1 MERCSKLTIAFPV
14 WNSDHLIGNE
24 NKQIRHIL
32 EMITN
37 WRWRNH
43 LQILNYTVN
52 PTAEAVMNCNNIVKL
67 FVEIISRNLEYY
79 EELLLRYFAFKEI
92 YKHNLAKRR
101 IEISELQILQKLKS
115 LRNFPKKEK
124 IINSYNR
131 NKMHSNGSL
140 QSAKKVPFFLC
151 SFLKNEETKCL
162 KIERD

>member
-1 MERCSKLTIAFPV
+1 
-14 WNSDHLIGNE
+14 
-24 NKQIRHIL
+24 
-32 EMITN
+32 
-37 WRWRNH
+37 
-43 LQILNYTVN
+43 
-52 PTAEAVMNCNNIVKL
+52 MNCNNIVKL
-67 FVEIISRNLEYY
+67 FVEIISRDLKYY

-115 LRNFPKKEK
+115 LRNFPEKEK

-131 NKMHSNGSL
+131 NKMQNNNGSL
-140 QSAKKVPFFLC
+140 QSAQKVPFFLC